1 MQKMP
6 LFYLFV
12 ALMVLASCD
21 NEVDLNADIE
31 DTTVVYGLLDI
42 SEDTQFVKI
51 NRAFLED
58 GANAIQLAKETDRLF
73 YDNLDVKMV
82 EEGSNDTFQL
92 STIEKRKDEGIFS
105 NERNVLFFTTDT
117 LASQTD
123 YQLIVR
129 QANGKTTTARSQTLR
144 PIQLIRPGRVSL
156 DFEDGLRSMNMVRIT
171 PSGFVYQDYEI
182 IVRFASNISEIEVN
196 LYFNYEEEFVLN
208 DPNSRVPRTIKIPV
222 GSVRNT
228 DLGSDDQT
236 LVLGSEYFYS
246 TIAAATPNNSN
257 RKVVPNGNIDL
268 EIIAVDVVFGQYT
281 SVYGPLDG
289 LAQVRPEFSN
299 INNGVGLFAS
309 RSTYR
314 NFTFLE
320 SNSLQELRT
329 GPITGNLN
337 FVDP

>member
-12 ALMVLASCD
+12 SLMVLASCD

-171 PSGFVYQDYEI
+171 SSGFVYQDYEI
-182 IVRFASNISEIEVN
+182 IVRFASNISEIQVN

-246 TIAAATPNNSN
+246 TIAAATPDNSN

>member
-268 EIIAVDVVFGQYT
+268 EIIAVDVIFGQYT

>member
-12 ALMVLASCD
+12 SLMVLASCD

-171 PSGFVYQDYEI
+171 SSGFVYQDYEI

-246 TIAAATPNNSN
+246 TIAAATPDNSN

>member
-171 PSGFVYQDYEI
+171 SSGFVYQDYEI

>member
-171 PSGFVYQDYEI
+171 SSGFVYQDYEI

-268 EIIAVDVVFGQYT
+268 EIIAVDVIFGQYT

>member
-171 PSGFVYQDYEI
+171 SSGFVYQDYEI
-182 IVRFASNISEIEVN
+182 IVRFASNISKTEVN

-246 TIAAATPNNSN
+246 TIAAATPDNSN

-299 INNGVGLFAS
+299 INNGVGLLAS

-329 GPITGNLN
+329 GSITGNLN